1 MMNITRKMKKL
12 AQREVESLPEHTQ
25 RYYAVWR
32 YQNKHKCDLTH
43 AYEKVYKC
51 SHEAA
56 KASSSRMAASQEWK
70 EIVDRMEEA
79 SSVDPENLKTEIVAS
94 MLSIIRNPKG
104 YPADK
109 VKAAATLNS
118 MFGLAEQKISVSVD
132 PVSKYVERV
141 MAASESQPLINAQNS
156 LDDAVDV

>member
-1 MMNITRKMKKL
+1 MNITKKVKRL
-12 AQREVESLPEHTQ
+12 AQKEVESLPEHTQ

-79 SSVDPENLKTEIVAS
+79 ASVDPDNLKTEIVAS
-94 MLSIIRNPKG
+94 MLAIIRNPKG

-132 PVSKYVERV
+132 PVSKYVERI
-141 MAASESQPLINAQNS
+141 MAASEAQPLINAQNS
-156 LDDAVDV
+156 LDDVVDV